1 MTLAK
6 IWTGTVGRELL
17 FAGSK
22 SEGKY
27 LVLRTDSNV
36 LYRLRV
42 FNNDTT
48 DALNPWVGMRV
59 SIEGRED
66 DLRGHRR
73 LTVTLD
79 AIKAIHVLD
88 QTTPSVQT
96 SADALKSEIIET
108 LHQALVS
115 HETLVVIL
123 SMLKAGSSSS
133 MADQIDTLQDKKG
146 VV

>member
-1 MTLAK
+1 MTQAK
-6 IWTGTVGRELL
+6 MWTGTVGRELL

-22 SEGKY
+22 SEGEY

-59 SIEGRED
+59 SIEGSED

-88 QTTPSVQT
+88 QTTQSVQT
-96 SADALKSEIIET
+96 SADTLKSEIIET
-108 LHQALVS
+108 LHQDSVS
-115 HETLVVIL
+115 HETLAVIL

-133 MADQIDTLQDKKG
+133 VADQSDTLEDKKG
-146 VV
+146 AV